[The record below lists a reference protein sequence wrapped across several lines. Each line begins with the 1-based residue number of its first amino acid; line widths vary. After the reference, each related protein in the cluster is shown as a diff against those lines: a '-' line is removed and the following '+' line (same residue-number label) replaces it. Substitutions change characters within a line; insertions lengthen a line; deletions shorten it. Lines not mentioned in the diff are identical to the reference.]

1 MNYETFSHR
10 HAEYI
15 LAEHPRFKND
25 FKGIKEVLSS
35 ISDQDLIDGY
45 QEDRRKR
52 KNAKSLS
59 TALNKLIRKKLV
71 EKQWIPEAAIFRDKE
86 YTKNKT
92 KWRLDFTKNDI
103 SIEVAFNHGGDIAHN
118 LMKPVLA
125 SQLNHVEKDNQTEIG
140 IIICATDSLKK
151 AGNFDSAIGPMEKF
165 ISYLKP
171 YSTYLTVPILI
182 IGLKP
187 PKIFKIDSE
196 TKEIIYL

>member
-1 MNYETFSHR
+1 M
-10 HAEYI
+10 
-15 LAEHPRFKND
+15 
-25 FKGIKEVLSS
+25 
-35 ISDQDLIDGY
+35 
-45 QEDRRKR
+45 
-52 KNAKSLS
+52 
-59 TALNKLIRKKLV
+59 
-71 EKQWIPEAAIFRDKE
+71 
-86 YTKNKT
+86 
-92 KWRLDFTKNDI
+92 
-103 SIEVAFNHGGDIAHN
+103 GDIAHN

-125 SQLNHVEKDNQTEIG
+125 SQLNHVEKDNQKGG
-140 IIICATDSLKK
+140 IIICATDSLK